1 MINFAWAKTPADHM
15 DQYADI
21 VGSSQGKGV
30 PAGMMVQMQRHASY
44 IKTKLTPEEHGKLH
58 KNISAHVNRLMK
70 EDEISAEEASFI
82 KKTYSPPVKESTDM
96 DIQERKMTKPE
107 MDKREKM
114 VKSMKKSYGDFKKRY
129 GDRAK
134 EVMYA
139 TATKQAMKTEE
150 IEPTTGSPNMIHHAL
165 VQGRPTPPKKVGRR
179 DIHLQHT
186 HGTNPNGDDA
196 RFKVVGAGDQNPLKV
211 RVGDTL
217 SGKRVGNYMD
227 RGIEG
232 GTVHVHTA
240 HPNPHFIEEQ
250 TEGQHYCAKHVYSE
264 VYGEG
269 VVVEGQHA
277 EPDETG
283 NLEWYT
289 VQFDHG
295 EEVIFTEDVEVMMAE
310 YHNNHSPMKKKA
322 KKAKE

>member
-30 PAGMMVQMQRHASY
+30 PAGMMAQMQRHASY
-44 IKTKLTPEEHGKLH
+44 IKTKLTPEEHAKLH
-58 KNISAHVNRLMK
+58 KNISAHANRLMK
-70 EDEISAEEASFI
+70 DDEISAEEASFI

-129 GDRAK
+129 GERAK

-139 TATKQAMKTEE
+139 TATKQAMKSEE
-150 IEPTTGSPNMIHHAL
+150 VGQVDEADELRLRSGNMPTLNKTAAGKAKEMARNRANLKQQMMDTRRRGGLTGP
-165 VQGRPTPPKKVGRR
+165 QGKLP
-179 DIHLQHT
+179 
-186 HGTNPNGDDA
+186 
-196 RFKVVGAGDQNPLKV
+196 
-211 RVGDTL
+211 
-217 SGKRVGNYMD
+217 
-227 RGIEG
+227 
-232 GTVHVHTA
+232 
-240 HPNPHFIEEQ
+240 EE

-277 EPDETG
+277 EPDDTG
-283 NLEWYT
+283 NIEWYT
-289 VQFDHG
+289 VQFEHG